1 MAYCFF
7 VFFLFLSP
15 AGQPNRVRI
24 VRPVETAFKSFP
36 LPSSVGSARTSV
48 SPSAS
53 PNLVPATIADPA
65 APTSGGIVISPRSIY
80 LSPPEPV
87 DESAISATAAGSLL
101 SPQYL
106 LPWFPT
112 AEERGLILHFC
123 QHSATLLMARPV
135 EAGVNPILATLLPL
149 ALSAPRGFSISTDAL
164 RLSLLAIAATHQ
176 AYLLSKSG
184 TPGPVLSKSLDLAI
198 GLRTDARVLA
208 RSADSKVQG
217 DKGDALFA
225 ATVVL
230 GIVDILL
237 GGHAWTQN
245 FDLAKAIVANRGGVE
260 AMLAASASITLKEG
274 VEVSRTRLLLE
285 SESISYVYITPE
297 RSAYTSPLSPQSSSL
312 TRSLDPSS
320 PPRSPRR
327 SFPAIGSPT
336 PPRQLHPRTTCT
348 QSTSTSESRARRSA
362 FSLASRAL

>member
-1 MAYCFF
+1 M
-7 VFFLFLSP
+7 
-15 AGQPNRVRI
+15 
-24 VRPVETAFKSFP
+24 
-36 LPSSVGSARTSV
+36 
-48 SPSAS
+48 
-53 PNLVPATIADPA
+53 
-65 APTSGGIVISPRSIY
+65 
-80 LSPPEPV
+80 
-87 DESAISATAAGSLL
+87 
-101 SPQYL
+101 
-106 LPWFPT
+106 
-112 AEERGLILHFC
+112 
-123 QHSATLLMARPV
+123 
-135 EAGVNPILATLLPL
+135 NPILATLLPL

-208 RSADSKVQG
+208 RSADSKVRG

-285 SESISYVYITPE
+285 SESRFLTYISH
-297 RSAYTSPLSPQSSSL
+297 LSVLLILLLSRP
-312 TRSLDPSS
+312 
-320 PPRSPRR
+320 SPR
-327 SFPAIGSPT
+327 
-336 PPRQLHPRTTCT
+336 H
-348 QSTSTSESRARRSA
+348 SRDLWILRHRRGP
-362 FSLASRAL
+362 LAAPFRRLVLRRRPDNCPLVPRALS